1 MYEHYAGFR
10 RFDALR
16 EHGYALEAHFDL
28 LKHVM
33 LTREG
38 CVHVPGAGRGG
49 IYRFDCAGRAA
60 FLRVYRRGGVVRHF
74 IRESYLL
81 ENRALAEFR
90 VHHHLQAQG
99 FPVAELAGI
108 VWRRIGLIYRGAFA
122 TFALEGQSLLD
133 LVRGGGT
140 PGDLVACGALIARLH
155 ALGVYHADLNVAN
168 IFLTPRGPHLLDFDR
183 ALLFPGAVDQ
193 PLCDENLARLKR
205 SCTKQGFPPEI
216 HAAIAAGYRESIR
229 RG

>member
-1 MYEHYAGFR
+1 MQEHYAGFR
-10 RFDALR
+10 RFDTPR
-16 EHGYALEAHFDL
+16 EQGYALEAHFDA
-28 LKHVM
+28 LKHV
-33 LTREG
+33 LVTREG
-38 CVHVPGAGRGG
+38 CVHVPSAGRGG
-49 IYRFDCAGRAA
+49 IYRFDCAGRAG

-99 FPVAELAGI
+99 LPVAELAGI
-108 VWRRIGLIYRGAFA
+108 VWRRIGPIYRGAFA

-133 LVRGGGT
+133 LLRGGGR
-140 PGDLVACGALIARLH
+140 PGDLAGIGALIARLH

-168 IFLTPRGPHLLDFDR
+168 IFLTASGPYLLDFDR
-183 ALLFPGAVDQ
+183 ALVFPEALDV
-193 PLCDENLARLKR
+193 PLREDNLTRLNR
-205 SCTKQGFPPEI
+205 SCTKQGFPPDI
-216 HAAIAAGYRESIR
+216 HAGIAAGYRESVR